1 MTQATMLIQ
10 DPICLEHALLVDDP
24 QRPIS
29 SHRHK
34 DDAMLKFFR
43 SLMANRASDHMQENK
58 ENSRLHHEGIAH
70 EIHLLVWGG
79 FETPASIREIITE
92 QTTAPNQLT
101 AGDRRWITTEI
112 QRRLADKR
120 IHQQHWPRTT
130 DWDRLDCAFHDLE
143 SDGIIALHSAGTT
156 QSDGLSDTMEVFDAR
171 QQRGEVARGYVFYHG
186 QDINTALESGRIH
199 LAFGAFD
206 NSEETAADV
215 ARQIVSTINRQ
226 GLHVSWEDSLDQRI
240 LIQPIEWRKRSP
252 E

>member
-1 MTQATMLIQ
+1 
-10 DPICLEHALLVDDP
+10 
-24 QRPIS
+24 
-29 SHRHK
+29 
-34 DDAMLKFFR
+34 MLKFLR
-43 SLMANRASDHMQENK
+43 SLLGNRAGDHAPEDD
-58 ENSRLHHEGIAH
+58 ENSRMNHEGIAR

-79 FETPASIREIITE
+79 FETPASIIEIITE
-92 QTTAPNQLT
+92 QSLTRDQLT
-101 AGDRRWITTEI
+101 ASDRRWITTEI

-120 IHQQHWPRTT
+120 IHQQHWPRNT

-143 SDGIIALHSAGTT
+143 NDGIIALHCAGTT

-171 QQRGEVARGYVFYHG
+171 QQRGEAARGYVFYHG

-226 GLHVSWEDSLDQRI
+226 GLHVSWEGSLDQRI